1 MASAQ
6 RSETRLTRN
15 KMGFVLPSPPQAVQG
30 GAWKL
35 SLLLRVLEA
44 MHREWP
50 DPRSKADKF
59 IQIQADEYRNKKPRG
74 SNNESP
80 ELVL

>member
-1 MASAQ
+1 
-6 RSETRLTRN
+6 
-15 KMGFVLPSPPQAVQG
+15 MGFVLPSPPQAVQG

-35 SLLLRVLEA
+35 SLLLRALEA

-59 IQIQADEYRNKKPRG
+59 IQIQADEYRNK
-74 SNNESP
+74 SP
-80 ELVL
+80 EEAIMKAQSWFFENIF